1 MRKRILVAT
10 LVITM
15 LGLVLFSLATTTV
28 SYRTLIE
35 NTEAVL
41 TVQVNSLN
49 LDAYTDDP
57 AGAVALSDTLDG
69 MRVTFMDA
77 SGNITGDSANAEV
90 GSSRADRPEVAGAI
104 EDGIGSSV
112 RRSDTTG
119 KDTLYVCRR
128 VGDRLVRLATQTASQ
143 RDVIVDTLPTLAW
156 FLALDV
162 VFCLIFSFFATAYM
176 LKPVE
181 ELAKKSR
188 TEGKL
193 STKYPELNPITEILN
208 RKNEEIEQ
216 QMAVIASEK
225 QRVERVQESKNEFI
239 SNVSH
244 EMNTPLTSIK
254 GFAELLE
261 RGDLDEETKKK
272 AYRIIRTQA
281 DRLTG
286 LISCI
291 INFNELENDE
301 LPCYDCDV
309 SQIAKDVAE
318 SLRADIEK
326 NGLTLTVDAEE
337 RVTVPSRTER
347 LTEIFGNLIR
357 NATKYNKEGGSI
369 SVTVKGDKNPYAEVT
384 DTGIG
389 IAEDNLDKIFSR
401 FFTVDKSHN
410 GKHGGFGLGLAVVRK
425 LCDRAG
431 WKLTVKSVLGEGT
444 TFRIE
449 F

>member
-1 MRKRILVAT
+1 MRQRILVAT
-10 LVITM
+10 LIITV

-35 NTEAVL
+35 NTEAML

-49 LDAYTDDP
+49 LDAYTDDA

-208 RKNEEIEQ
+208 RKNEEIGQ

-272 AYRIIRTQA
+272 AYRIIKTQA

-291 INFNELENDE
+291 INFNELNHGNLLDHQ
-301 LPCYDCDV
+301 LGD
-309 SQIAKDVAE
+309 SFA
-318 SLRADIEK
+318 LLNM
-326 NGLTLTVDAEE
+326 NGLMRIKID
-337 RVTVPSRTER
+337 R
-347 LTEIFGNLIR
+347 
-357 NATKYNKEGGSI
+357 
-369 SVTVKGDKNPYAEVT
+369 
-384 DTGIG
+384 
-389 IAEDNLDKIFSR
+389 DNLKLSAVLRINKTRGICYRKAFLKRHTTPRLHKSGK
-401 FFTVDKSHN
+401 TVWN
-410 GKHGGFGLGLAVVRK
+410 GNSKARRNK
-425 LCDRAG
+425 N
-431 WKLTVKSVLGEGT
+431 TS
-444 TFRIE
+444 
-449 F
+449 